1 MDSIPTYKALTMKN
15 LVLVLTLCLLFVGC
29 SGTSAQD
36 CDRHSKKMRAYQAT
50 RLAVAAMNN
59 PDTTPDED
67 DEELCDGSGY
77 ITHGDG
83 HKTLCPGCSACEN
96 NNGEEPVAAEM
107 EPEYNVYH
115 FGAKWCGPCQQM
127 IKNTWPDKKMVK
139 FLKDKNAKLFVFDV
153 DDKDHKKFFS
163 YYKVTSYP
171 TIILLDKD
179 NLNKPLQ
186 RNVGGMSAESM
197 IKQLDKVL

>member
-1 MDSIPTYKALTMKN
+1 MYRN
-15 LVLVLTLCLLFVGC
+15 LVFALALCLLVVGC
-29 SGTSAQD
+29 SGTVAQD
-36 CDRHSKKMRAYQAT
+36 CDHAKKMRAYQAT
-50 RLAVAAMNN
+50 RLAVAVMNT

-67 DEELCDGSGY
+67 DVEQCDGSGY

-83 HKTLCPGCSACEN
+83 HRTPCPGCPACKGKDEK
-96 NNGEEPVAAEM
+96 EPVAADI

-127 IKNTWPDKKMVK
+127 IKNTWPDEKMVE
-139 FLKDKNAKLFVFDV
+139 FLKDKKEKLFVFDV
-153 DDKDHKKFFS
+153 DNKDHKKFFS

-186 RNVGGMSAESM
+186 RNVGGRSAESM
-197 IKQLDKVL
+197 IKELDKVL

>member
-1 MDSIPTYKALTMKN
+1 MKN
-15 LVLVLTLCLLFVGC
+15 LVFLLACLLTVGC
-29 SGTSAQD
+29 DVPVDPICNHDNS
-36 CDRHSKKMRAYQAT
+36 MRAYQAT

-59 PDTTPDED
+59 PDTTPDEV
-67 DEELCDGSGY
+67 EELCDGSGY

-83 HKTLCPGCSACEN
+83 HKTKCPGCSACLKN
-96 NNGEEPVAAEM
+96 DGQIAAAGDM

-139 FLKDKNAKLFVFDV
+139 FLKDKKAKLFVFDA
-153 DDKDHKKFFS
+153 DNKDHKKFFS

>member
-1 MDSIPTYKALTMKN
+1 MYRN
-15 LVLVLTLCLLFVGC
+15 LVFALALCLPVVGC
-29 SGTSAQD
+29 SGTVAQD
-36 CDRHSKKMRAYQAT
+36 CDHAKKMRAYQAT
-50 RLAVAAMNN
+50 RLAVAVMNT

-67 DEELCDGSGY
+67 DVEQCDGSGY

-83 HKTLCPGCSACEN
+83 HRTPCPGCPACK
-96 NNGEEPVAAEM
+96 GKDGKEPVAADI

-115 FGAKWCGPCQQM
+115 FGAKWCGPCKQM
-127 IKNTWPDKKMVK
+127 IKNTWPDEKMVK
-139 FLKDKNAKLFVFDV
+139 FLKDKKAKLFVFDV
-153 DDKDHKKFFS
+153 DNKDHKKFFS